1 MKKIGKNSLTYD
13 DVYLKCWGTT
23 SGPKEKSGPLGD
35 LIDYSF
41 SDLYCDKKT
50 WEEAE
55 MNLMRYALNEA
66 LKKGKLEIEDLDL
79 AIGGDLNNQIAVSN
93 YLMNEYRVPF
103 IGIYG
108 ACSTAVLSLINAATF
123 IDNGYGKYIACM
135 TSSHNATSERQ
146 FRYPT
151 EYGGQ
156 KPPSITTTVTA
167 SGVGILTNDP
177 KTIKI
182 TRSTIGCVT
191 SSGENDAQDMGRTM
205 APAAAMTLKQHLED
219 FNITPSE
226 YDLILTG
233 DLSKHG
239 SKVFRDILR
248 SYLIELGDRYE
259 DCGLMVYDIEHQ
271 DVMAGGSGCGC
282 ASLVMYSY
290 ICHKLL
296 KKELK
301 KVLII
306 ATGALLNPVMV
317 AQGKNI
323 PSIAHAISLER
334 CLDD

>member
-1 MKKIGKNSLTYD
+1 MRKVGKNSIAFD
-13 DVYLKCWGTT
+13 SVYLQTWGTT
-23 SGPKEKSGPLGD
+23 SGPKEKNGPLGE

-41 SDLYCDKKT
+41 NDLYCDKKS

-55 MNLMRYALNEA
+55 MNLMRYALNNA
-66 LKKGKLEIEDLDL
+66 LTKGKLEIADLDL

-93 YLMNEYRVPF
+93 YLMNDYPIPF

-108 ACSTAVLSLINAATF
+108 ACSTAVLSLINGATF
-123 IDNGYGKYIACM
+123 TDSGYGEHIACM
-135 TSSHNATSERQ
+135 SSSHNATSERQ

-156 KPPSITTTVTA
+156 KPPTITTTVTA
-167 SGVGILTNDP
+167 AGVGILANT
-177 KTIKI
+177 KKAIRI
-182 TRSTIGCVT
+182 TKATIGCVT

-233 DLSKHG
+233 DLSSHG
-239 SKVFRDILR
+239 SKVFIDILKDYR
-248 SYLIELGDRYE
+248 IDVTSVYQ
-259 DCGLMVYDIEHQ
+259 DCGMMVYDLEHQ

-290 ICHKLL
+290 VCPRLV
-296 KKELK
+296 KKELR
-301 KVLII
+301 KVLVI

-323 PSIAHAISLER
+323 PSIAHAISLE
-334 CLDD
+334 CDL